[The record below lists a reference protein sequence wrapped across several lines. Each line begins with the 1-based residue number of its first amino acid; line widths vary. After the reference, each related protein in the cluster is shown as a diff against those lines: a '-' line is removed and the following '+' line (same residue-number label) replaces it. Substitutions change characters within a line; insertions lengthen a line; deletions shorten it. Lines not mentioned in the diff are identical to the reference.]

1 MIMNTLLARIAHA
14 DDLSQG
20 LSSNPAGP
28 LDEAVKEK
36 FTKTQQ

>member
-1 MIMNTLLARIAHA
+1 MTMDHLLARIARA
-14 DDLSQG
+14 NNSPQG
-20 LSSNPAGP
+20 LSSNPSGP